1 MERNPKL
8 DELFTNQFQPVLPV
22 DYVTINVKVGVSEL
36 FSEAANIY
44 AMEAER
50 VMRFTSNDK
59 FNISS
64 DSFLK
69 YFTTLLYLRVA
80 RVNDTQNNT
89 VKAYRAD
96 LRHYLIPAFVSTLIN
111 SIGKATDLDY
121 GFMFVPTTDITV
133 DDLLSPQEM
142 RAISRKL
149 ETLNKEG
156 LVCIET
162 GISMTP
168 YGELSMM
175 AALNIQ
181 GEVLSYK
188 KDHPI
193 YGFYAAFFKH
203 TLISDVVNP
212 NTLRI
217 RYGSETDYHMYLRH
231 IV

>member
-1 MERNPKL
+1 MENNPKL
-8 DELFTNQFQPVLPV
+8 EELFKNQFQPILPV
-22 DYVTINVKVGVSEL
+22 DYVTINVKVGMSEL
-36 FSEAANIY
+36 FSEAATIY
-44 AMEAER
+44 SMEAER
-50 VMRFTSNDK
+50 VMRFTSNDN

-80 RVNDTQNNT
+80 RVNNNQNNT
-89 VKAYRAD
+89 VKAYAAD
-96 LRHYLIPAFVSTLIN
+96 LRNYLIPAFVSTIIN
-111 SIGKATDLDY
+111 SIGKATDSDY
-121 GFMFVPTTDITV
+121 GFMFVPTTDISV
-133 DDLLSPQEM
+133 EDLLSPSEM
-142 RAISRKL
+142 RVISRKL

-162 GISMTP
+162 GIAMSP

-175 AALNIQ
+175 ATLNIQ

-193 YGFYAAFFKH
+193 YGFYAAFLKH
-203 TLISDVVNP
+203 SLISDVMNP
-212 NTLRI
+212 NVFRI
-217 RYGSETDYHMYLRH
+217 RYGAEIDYRMYLQH